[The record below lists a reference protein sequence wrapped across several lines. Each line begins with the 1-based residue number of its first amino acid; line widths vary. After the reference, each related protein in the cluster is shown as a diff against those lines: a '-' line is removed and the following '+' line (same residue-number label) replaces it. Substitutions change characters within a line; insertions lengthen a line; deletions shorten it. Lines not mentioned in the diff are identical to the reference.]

1 MKIEYILIKD
11 KNDFCPTIA
20 SFKSWLS
27 ANSRVDFISDK
38 KVNIDEIT
46 FDYDLKQSE
55 VEHSDESVF
64 WLTVRVDSDEKTP
77 NDKAVDLQKAD
88 DILHRINEQAHL
100 FNINIVWDDISSYYA
115 KELYPKISELENEI
129 RKVIYVFMM
138 KTVGKEWLKRYTP
151 KEVQKS
157 IKDNAQKREGKE
169 NLVECQLN
177 YADFI
182 DLILFFT
189 KPYSLKDNYQEM
201 ICKLKQEESYS
212 GEIVKHI
219 IEEYERKSNWD
230 RYFSEITELENL
242 DEKGSAL
249 YLYRNAVAHN
259 KYIREKDYDKAI
271 SLITEVKSAFD
282 KCLEYIDK
290 LELND
295 SQSTAIEAI
304 ANETISPIMPKVTM
318 LSEFAN
324 YLGNAFYLQSDFGPN
339 IASIIKNVSALYK
352 SFDVDR
358 YRDGIMRTADITKEI
373 YQRFSGF
380 SVDTSY
386 AEEISKEWNRISSGM
401 VLNNEIESVNNVDRI
416 INESKENEL
425 DGTESGIDECSQC
438 KDDAEN
444 TK

>member
-27 ANSRVDFISDK
+27 ANSRVEFISDE
-38 KVNIDEIT
+38 KVNIDNVT
-46 FDYDLKQSE
+46 FDYELKQSE

-64 WLTVRVDSDEKTP
+64 WLTMRVDSDDKTS
-77 NDKAVDLQKAD
+77 NDKAIDLQKAD
-88 DILHRINEQAHL
+88 DILHRINEQTHL

-129 RKVIYVFMM
+129 IKVIYVLMM
-138 KTVGKEWLKRYTP
+138 KNVGKEWLKRYTP

-157 IKDNAQKREGKE
+157 IKDNAQKRDGKE

-212 GEIVKHI
+212 GEIVEHI

-259 KYIREKDYDKAI
+259 KYIRRKDYDEAI

-304 ANETISPIMPKVTM
+304 ANETISPIKPKVAL

-324 YLGNAFYLQSDFGPN
+324 YLGNAFYLESDLGPN
-339 IASIIKNVSALYK
+339 IANIIKNVSTFSK

-358 YRDGIMRTADITKEI
+358 YRDSILRTTGITKEI
-373 YQRFSGF
+373 AQRLSDF

-386 AEEISKEWNRISSGM
+386 VEEVSKEWARISSGM
-401 VLNNEIESVNNVDRI
+401 ALNNEIEDVNNADQV
-416 INESKENEL
+416 INESRESKL
-425 DGTESGIDECSQC
+425 DGID
-438 KDDAEN
+438 DV
-444 TK
+444 